1 VSTHPTVR
9 RAESHER
16 PAVVASVTAA
26 FAKDPAWAFILNAE
40 YERLAPHFAGALFD
54 LRMAAGAVWVT
65 DDLAATA
72 MWDPPKSAERTAEV
86 ASRVWAGYRE
96 IAGEDAAGR
105 LARYNAAVARATPR
119 EPHWY
124 LGVLATHPS
133 SQGKGLARAVMAPTL
148 AQADQHGIACCLET
162 STAGNRRFY
171 ERRGFTQATE
181 ITLPDGPPT
190 WWLRRSPPP
199 RS

>member
-9 RAESHER
+9 QAESHER
-16 PAVVASVTAA
+16 PVVVASVTAA

-54 LRMAAGAVWVT
+54 LRLAAGAVWVT
-65 DDLAATA
+65 DDIAATA
-72 MWDPPKSAERTAEV
+72 MWDPPEPTEGRT
-86 ASRVWAGYRE
+86 E
-96 IAGEDAAGR
+96 IASSIWADYRALAGEEASGR
-105 LARYNAAVARATPR
+105 LERYNAAVTRAAPR

-133 SQGKGLARAVMAPTL
+133 SQGKGLATAVLAPIL
-148 AQADQHGIACCLET
+148 AEADRHGIACCLET

-190 WWLRRSPPP
+190 WWLRRSPPS